1 MITRVELGKVV
12 SDAYAN
18 PEQFFE
24 DVQYGDV
31 DSFSIFS
38 SIDDDIADANVLILD
53 SETSLF
59 ISWYKLQH
67 LGRDLHSNIP
77 DTDTLRDFIM
87 RFKSCEREVPR

>member
-24 DVQYGDV
+24 DVRYGDV

-38 SIDDDIADANVLILD
+38 SIDEAISDANVMILD
-53 SETSLF
+53 SETNLF

-87 RFKSCEREVPR
+87 RFKNCEREVSR